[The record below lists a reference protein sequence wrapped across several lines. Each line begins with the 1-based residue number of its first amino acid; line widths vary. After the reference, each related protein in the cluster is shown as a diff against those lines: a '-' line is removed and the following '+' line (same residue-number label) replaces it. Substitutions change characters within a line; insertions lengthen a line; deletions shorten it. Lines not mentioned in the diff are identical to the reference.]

1 MGMEEACTIRLLL
14 GGELWNPPRKRESSV
29 PFADWAT
36 DTEEEQMRKD
46 DTSQIISGKK
56 KNTPPKNT
64 QGSHTFTPVIL
75 FVITRKENLIN
86 CKPL

>member
-56 KNTPPKNT
+56 TPPQKK
-64 QGSHTFTPVIL
+64 HTGFPHLYTSNI
-75 FVITRKENLIN
+75 ICNYQKRKFDKL
-86 CKPL
+86 